1 MTLNDWIQNLIP
13 LPQNIDWHEILR
25 DSSSPFSTTS
35 SEPLANLVEK
45 SVAIE
50 GIAAHLPQ
58 FLPILLSCG
67 TPETALTQLINFSE
81 AFSAK
86 SGSDFN
92 WNRPYTYAL
101 LHIFG
106 RSNFLA
112 NRLKR
117 NPQLAEQLLES
128 PFLRKKKSLV
138 KMETELR
145 KKIEQHPEFS
155 LAEFKNI
162 LRRYKYEE
170 YLRITVRDLAQLCP
184 FQDTLEELS
193 SIAACC
199 LRAALSGITKYE
211 LGIKQYATSKS
222 FPYSTEI
229 DCRES
234 TPFRKEKRQELFPFT
249 ILGMGKLGG
258 NELNYSSDI
267 DLIFVHDYE
276 PLSGNSERDNKL
288 RMKTARILI
297 DVMGDVTEEG
307 FLARMD
313 MRLRPGGERAP
324 LVQSLDEM
332 ELYYTA
338 SGELWER
345 QALIKAVPIAGNEQS
360 GKDFMSMITPFVFR
374 SLLDEA
380 VLHDVEKVKER
391 IEAEHLQESY
401 LNVKLGVGGIR
412 EVEFFV
418 QTFQLLYGGG
428 KPELRSPATLV
439 VLEKLREAE
448 LIPERDAYTLEQAY
462 LFLRR
467 VEHHLQM
474 REEHQTHTLPSDIIQ
489 QQEIARNLGYIEFDV
504 EKARQQFLSDLK
516 DVMGRVRAIFSG
528 LFSRKHLEIEAA
540 IRNCVRIKNFTKE
553 EQQFIELFSQH
564 LAPLMSENTKNKFQR
579 LFESVS
585 VKIGYYQKLSR
596 HPSSLSRLMRIAETS
611 EMLWNYL
618 LSHLDLLDQLDN
630 SRLEISKEIWARQL
644 EEKLRNCTDN
654 EEDEIDQLR
663 QFKHTITFLLGSAE
677 MEGVLSYERT
687 RIGLTLLAE
696 VIVQAAFSLSQ
707 KWLNQRYGEVQ
718 NVLGEPGQFAIIG
731 LGKLGG
737 SELTYFSDL
746 DLIFIHSGEGTTGGV
761 RKIGAQE
768 YWIKLIQRLISC
780 LSTITR
786 TGYAYKLD
794 ARLRPSGNA
803 GVLVTPL
810 DIYLKYHE
818 KSQPWEHQ
826 ALIKG
831 RVIGGSGEAQW
842 FKKVEDGIRSAVYE
856 WIPPEDMNA
865 QIHHFRKRKEN
876 ELSNENENRR
886 NIKEGKGGLLD
897 IEYLTQALQLKH
909 GGSYPQL
916 QSPKTLEALGKL
928 GALDLLKKED
938 AQNLQYNYKLLR
950 LIENGLRLIY
960 DDSTDLLDFEKVQTE
975 TILQLLKHH
984 GYEVTNLRE
993 TVETVTQKV
1002 REIYLKYF

>member
-1 MTLNDWIQNLIP
+1 
-13 LPQNIDWHEILR
+13 
-25 DSSSPFSTTS
+25 
-35 SEPLANLVEK
+35 
-45 SVAIE
+45 
-50 GIAAHLPQ
+50 
-58 FLPILLSCG
+58 
-67 TPETALTQLINFSE
+67 
-81 AFSAK
+81 
-86 SGSDFN
+86 
-92 WNRPYTYAL
+92 
-101 LHIFG
+101 
-106 RSNFLA
+106 
-112 NRLKR
+112 
-117 NPQLAEQLLES
+117 
-128 PFLRKKKSLV
+128 
-138 KMETELR
+138 
-145 KKIEQHPEFS
+145 
-155 LAEFKNI
+155 
-162 LRRYKYEE
+162 
-170 YLRITVRDLAQLCP
+170 
-184 FQDTLEELS
+184 
-193 SIAACC
+193 
-199 LRAALSGITKYE
+199 
-211 LGIKQYATSKS
+211 
-222 FPYSTEI
+222 
-229 DCRES
+229 
-234 TPFRKEKRQELFPFT
+234 
-249 ILGMGKLGG
+249 
-258 NELNYSSDI
+258 
-267 DLIFVHDYE
+267 
-276 PLSGNSERDNKL
+276 
-288 RMKTARILI
+288 
-297 DVMGDVTEEG
+297 
-307 FLARMD
+307 
-313 MRLRPGGERAP
+313 
-324 LVQSLDEM
+324 
-332 ELYYTA
+332 
-338 SGELWER
+338 
-345 QALIKAVPIAGNEQS
+345 
-360 GKDFMSMITPFVFR
+360 
-374 SLLDEA
+374 
-380 VLHDVEKVKER
+380 
-391 IEAEHLQESY
+391 
-401 LNVKLGVGGIR
+401 
-412 EVEFFV
+412 
-418 QTFQLLYGGG
+418 
-428 KPELRSPATLV
+428 
-439 VLEKLREAE
+439 
-448 LIPERDAYTLEQAY
+448 
-462 LFLRR
+462 
-467 VEHHLQM
+467 
-474 REEHQTHTLPSDIIQ
+474 
-489 QQEIARNLGYIEFDV
+489 
-504 EKARQQFLSDLK
+504 
-516 DVMGRVRAIFSG
+516 
-528 LFSRKHLEIEAA
+528 
-540 IRNCVRIKNFTKE
+540 
-553 EQQFIELFSQH
+553 
-564 LAPLMSENTKNKFQR
+564 
-579 LFESVS
+579 
-585 VKIGYYQKLSR
+585 
-596 HPSSLSRLMRIAETS
+596 
-611 EMLWNYL
+611 
-618 LSHLDLLDQLDN
+618 
-630 SRLEISKEIWARQL
+630 
-644 EEKLRNCTDN
+644 
-654 EEDEIDQLR
+654 
-663 QFKHTITFLLGSAE
+663 

-876 ELSNENENRR
+876 ELSNENENCL

-1002 REIYLKYF
+1002 RDIYLKYL